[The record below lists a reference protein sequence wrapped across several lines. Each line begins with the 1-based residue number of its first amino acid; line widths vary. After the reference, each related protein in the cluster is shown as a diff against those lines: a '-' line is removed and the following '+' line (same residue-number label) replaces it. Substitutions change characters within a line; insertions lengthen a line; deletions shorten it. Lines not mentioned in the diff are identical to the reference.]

1 MVGLPSNFDHFE
13 IFLARAAFRTRPVR
27 RHVFPAGA
35 GGYALVGRPF
45 GLVVD
50 PAADEAH
57 VFLQFGFRSVVA
69 TIGLEACPGVFVRS
83 LHTAAIIIGNGVQHA
98 RKQRGHGQDMIKIN
112 FGSGPYP
119 IAGWINVDLD
129 PAGRPQVVADLG
141 RALPFATGVA
151 DFIHTEDFI
160 AQLDPMPLL
169 SFLRECRRIL
179 KPDGAMRVLT
189 PDLERFAR
197 TYLEDPDHLVWIWN
211 TFVGV
216 PLETGTAC
224 EVLNLGMR
232 LAGRFQYD
240 FVTFSGLAAK
250 AGFETVRVGY
260 NESRF
265 EALRGVDL
273 RRTDEAISMYV
284 ECTPSH

>member
-1 MVGLPSNFDHFE
+1 
-13 IFLARAAFRTRPVR
+13 
-27 RHVFPAGA
+27 
-35 GGYALVGRPF
+35 
-45 GLVVD
+45 
-50 PAADEAH
+50 
-57 VFLQFGFRSVVA
+57 
-69 TIGLEACPGVFVRS
+69 
-83 LHTAAIIIGNGVQHA
+83 
-98 RKQRGHGQDMIKIN
+98 MIKIN

-129 PAGRPQVVADLG
+129 PAGRPEVVADLG

-160 AQLDPMPLL
+160 AQLDPVPLL
-169 SFLRECRRIL
+169 GFLRECRRIL
-179 KPDGAMRVLT
+179 KPAGAMRMLT

-197 TYLEDPDHLVWIWN
+197 TYLEDPEHLVWIWN

-240 FVTFSGLAAK
+240 FVTYAKLAAE
-250 AGFETVRVGY
+250 AGLDTVRVAY

-265 EALRGVDL
+265 EALRGLDL
-273 RRTDEAISMYV
+273 CRTDEAVSMNL
-284 ECTPSH
+284 ECTPRSETRDSRIG

>member
-1 MVGLPSNFDHFE
+1 M
-13 IFLARAAFRTRPVR
+13 
-27 RHVFPAGA
+27 
-35 GGYALVGRPF
+35 
-45 GLVVD
+45 
-50 PAADEAH
+50 
-57 VFLQFGFRSVVA
+57 
-69 TIGLEACPGVFVRS
+69 
-83 LHTAAIIIGNGVQHA
+83 AAIIIGIRA
-98 RKQRGHGQDMIKIN
+98 RDVRSQPSRRQDMTKIN

-129 PAGRPQVVADLG
+129 SAGRPEVVADLG
-141 RALPFATGVA
+141 RALPFASGVA

-160 AQLDPMPLL
+160 AQLDPLPLL
-169 SFLRECRRIL
+169 EFLRECRRIL

-197 TYLEDPDHLVWIWN
+197 TYLENPDHLVWIWK
-211 TFVGV
+211 TFIGV

-240 FVTFSGLAAK
+240 FTSFSRLAAE
-250 AGFETVRVGY
+250 AGFATVRVGY

-265 EALRGVDL
+265 EALRGLDL
-273 RRTDEAISMYV
+273 RRTDEAVSMYL
-284 ECTPSH
+284 ECTPTA

>member
-1 MVGLPSNFDHFE
+1 M
-13 IFLARAAFRTRPVR
+13 T
-27 RHVFPAGA
+27 
-35 GGYALVGRPF
+35 
-45 GLVVD
+45 
-50 PAADEAH
+50 
-57 VFLQFGFRSVVA
+57 
-69 TIGLEACPGVFVRS
+69 
-83 LHTAAIIIGNGVQHA
+83 
-98 RKQRGHGQDMIKIN
+98 KIN

-129 PAGRPQVVADLG
+129 PAGRPEVVADLG
-141 RALPFATGVA
+141 LALPFASGVA

-160 AQLDPMPLL
+160 AQLDPLPLL
-169 SFLRECRRIL
+169 EFLRECRRIL

-197 TYLEDPDHLVWIWN
+197 AYLEDPDHLVWIWN
-211 TFVGV
+211 TFIGV

-240 FVTFSGLAAK
+240 LASFAK
-250 AGFETVRVGY
+250 LATEAGFDTVRVGY

-265 EALRGVDL
+265 EALRGLDL
-273 RRTDEAISMYV
+273 RRTDEAVSMYL
-284 ECTPSH
+284 ECTPAA